1 MKKIFAIILTI
12 FLTVSCAKNSA
23 FTIKNESSSKTAK
36 VNNKKVDNRVER
48 YKHYLEDNLYLINL
62 EIMNDEI
69 EITKSKSYKRMLKYI
84 ASIKTKL
91 DKCFAVIERY
101 RKRSDDEGYQKHIAY
116 VNCTYV
122 SIAASYDY
130 MESFIKKEQ
139 EKQTIKDLNEF
150 KDKLRSNASKLLMKD
165 MEKCEKIR

>member
-1 MKKIFAIILTI
+1 MRTFAIILTI
-12 FLTVSCAKNSA
+12 FLTVGCAKNSA

-48 YKHYLEDNLYLINL
+48 YK
-62 EIMNDEI
+62 IMNDEI
-69 EITKSKSYKRMLKYI
+69 EITKSKSYKRMLKYT

>member
-1 MKKIFAIILTI
+1 MRTFAIILTI
-12 FLTVSCAKNSA
+12 FLTVGCAKNSA

-101 RKRSDDEGYQKHIAY
+101 RKRRI
-116 VNCTYV
+116 C
-122 SIAASYDY
+122 
-130 MESFIKKEQ
+130 
-139 EKQTIKDLNEF
+139 
-150 KDKLRSNASKLLMKD
+150 R
-165 MEKCEKIR
+165 